1 MAQVKKSSAPCH
13 THLLSAMHMMSK
25 MELTSKEL
33 EPVKV
38 SRLPTTVI
46 TANGSIDT
54 AEEDTVYV
62 KDLDMSVTVQL
73 LEDTPAVLFMGKFCE
88 ESGYSYEWKEHQ
100 NPHLIKKMAKEHL
113 AHAITSCLSSSLVY
127 QVKHTL
133 RVQQKIQLKRPRS

>member
-1 MAQVKKSSAPCH
+1 
-13 THLLSAMHMMSK
+13 MHMMSK

-73 LEDTPAVLFMGKFCE
+73 LEDTPAVLF
-88 ESGYSYEWKEHQ
+88 
-100 NPHLIKKMAKEHL
+100 L
-113 AHAITSCLSSSLVY
+113 
-127 QVKHTL
+127 
-133 RVQQKIQLKRPRS
+133 